1 MTTNEQT
8 DRPQLDT
15 SFRKAGKNSFQMHS
29 NYLSTIVASSLPPL
43 PVPLKPPICE
53 DLEDLPAIQ
62 RVYEAITYVVLCLE
76 YTVSPKG
83 GLRQWIKLTLSLALL
98 IGVPI
103 AFFLP
108 VFEGLNSIFTN
119 VSNISLS
126 IVMTLEN
133 ILKSIGLT
141 AAISFSLYA
150 IYRFLMSLVSSK
162 KR

>member
-1 MTTNEQT
+1 MTTNEQSE
-8 DRPQLDT
+8 QLRSDT
-15 SFRKAGKNSFQMHS
+15 SSRKTGNNPLQTPSHF
-29 NYLSTIVASSLPPL
+29 LSTIVASSLPPL

-76 YTVSPKG
+76 YAVSPKG

-98 IGVPI
+98 IGIPV

-108 VFEGLNSIFTN
+108 VFEGLNSIFYN

-126 IVMTLEN
+126 IVTTLEN

-141 AAISFSLYA
+141 VAISFSFYA
-150 IYRFLMSLVSSK
+150 IYRFLMSRVSSK
-162 KR
+162 NR